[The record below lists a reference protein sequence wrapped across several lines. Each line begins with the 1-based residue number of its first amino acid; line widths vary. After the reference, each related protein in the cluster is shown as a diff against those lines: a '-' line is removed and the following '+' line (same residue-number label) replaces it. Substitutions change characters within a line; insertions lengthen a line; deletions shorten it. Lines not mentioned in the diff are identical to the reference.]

1 MPTYHQFIK
10 EENSKERRKCNGAF
24 IRIGGNMCD
33 GAVFVME
40 VRFSTG
46 GNADWIHAR
55 LKEVAPPPPTPPSHR
70 RLCIIKKLILEAV
83 IH

>member
-46 GNADWIHAR
+46 GNADR
-55 LKEVAPPPPTPPSHR
+55 KSV
-70 RLCIIKKLILEAV
+70 V
-83 IH
+83 